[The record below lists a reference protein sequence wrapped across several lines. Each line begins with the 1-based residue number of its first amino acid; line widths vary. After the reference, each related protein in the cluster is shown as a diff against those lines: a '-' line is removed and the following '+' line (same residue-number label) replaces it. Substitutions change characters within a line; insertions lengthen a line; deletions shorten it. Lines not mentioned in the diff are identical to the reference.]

1 MPKVKRSRKP
11 PPDGWELIEPTL
23 DELDQKMRE
32 AETEPHEGK
41 RKVESL
47 WPIFRLHHQRSRY
60 IFDLFYK
67 RKAISR
73 ELYEYCIKEG
83 YADKNLIAKWKKQ
96 GYENLCCL
104 RCIQTR
110 DTNFGTNCICRVPK
124 SKLEV
129 GRIIECTHC
138 GCRGC
143 SGWGGIWMLG
153 LFHGTSKFIQL
164 TPVCAHNHGS
174 RWLNSQINLTRKR
187 LHRSLYRP
195 VSVTPKY
202 KYACIRRDILSM
214 PEWSRL
220 KEVTFWLMH
229 CITLSRFYFV
239 FLCH

>member
-1 MPKVKRSRKP
+1 MDPPQSDVELQRLRRVRQSKKKTPCELFVVFVFVQNNMPKVKRSRKP

-73 ELYEYCIKEG
+73 ELYDYCIKEG

-143 SGWGGIWMLG
+143 SG
-153 LFHGTSKFIQL
+153 
-164 TPVCAHNHGS
+164 
-174 RWLNSQINLTRKR
+174 
-187 LHRSLYRP
+187 
-195 VSVTPKY
+195 
-202 KYACIRRDILSM
+202 
-214 PEWSRL
+214 
-220 KEVTFWLMH
+220 
-229 CITLSRFYFV
+229 
-239 FLCH
+239 

>member
-1 MPKVKRSRKP
+1 MGFLHVGQAGLQLLASSDP
-11 PPDGWELIEPTL
+11 PTL
-23 DELDQKMRE
+23 ASQSDGIT

-47 WPIFRLHHQRSRY
+47 WPIFRIHHQKTRY

-129 GRIIECTHC
+129 VMSDTH
-138 GCRGC
+138 
-143 SGWGGIWMLG
+143 
-153 LFHGTSKFIQL
+153 
-164 TPVCAHNHGS
+164 A
-174 RWLNSQINLTRKR
+174 
-187 LHRSLYRP
+187 
-195 VSVTPKY
+195 
-202 KYACIRRDILSM
+202 
-214 PEWSRL
+214 
-220 KEVTFWLMH
+220 
-229 CITLSRFYFV
+229 
-239 FLCH
+239 